1 MKQSNA
7 DENDVSLEAIAT
19 ESSKATQKVVTNN
32 PYGFTYYKEANWWE
46 TNHSGSRDNFT
57 RISENI
63 YHIVSIEQPIHL
75 ELLYKRMGPS
85 FTTGKATDSVKRTI
99 DQVITQKLSG
109 RVVVDNDRFVR
120 LLPITPTVVRIPKEY
135 ETPRPIEYIHTE
147 EVAMAMIKIIERS
160 FGITEDDLASE
171 CARAFGFER
180 KGPKIKVKTDAAIKW
195 LVDNKR
201 IRIIDGKAQLI
212 GD

>member
-7 DENDVSLEAIAT
+7 DESDVSLETIAT
-19 ESSKATQKVVTNN
+19 ESSKVVQNVASTN
-32 PYGFTYYKEANWWE
+32 PYGFSYYQEANWWE
-46 TNHSGSRDNFT
+46 TKHSRSYDNFT

-63 YHIVSIEQPIHL
+63 LHIVSIEQPIHL
-75 ELLYKRMGPS
+75 EMLYKRLGPS
-85 FTTGKATDSVKRTI
+85 FTTGKATEGVKNTI
-99 DQVITQKLSG
+99 DQVIAQKLKG
-109 RVVVDNDRFVR
+109 RVVIDKDRFVR
-120 LLPITPTVVRIPKEY
+120 LLPSTSITVRIPKEY

-147 EVAMAMIKIIERS
+147 EVAMAMMKIIERS
-160 FGITEDDLASE
+160 FGITEEDLASE

-195 LVDNKR
+195 LVDNQR

>member
-1 MKQSNA
+1 M
-7 DENDVSLEAIAT
+7 
-19 ESSKATQKVVTNN
+19 
-32 PYGFTYYKEANWWE
+32 
-46 TNHSGSRDNFT
+46 
-57 RISENI
+57 
-63 YHIVSIEQPIHL
+63 
-75 ELLYKRMGPS
+75 
-85 FTTGKATDSVKRTI
+85 
-99 DQVITQKLSG
+99 
-109 RVVVDNDRFVR
+109 VVDNDRFVR